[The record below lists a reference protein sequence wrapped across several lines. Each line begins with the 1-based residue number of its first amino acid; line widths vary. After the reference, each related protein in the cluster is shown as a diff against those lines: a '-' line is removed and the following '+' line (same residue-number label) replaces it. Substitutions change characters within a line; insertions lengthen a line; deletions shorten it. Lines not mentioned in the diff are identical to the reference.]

1 MGEITSNRSFKP
13 IYEEEK
19 MRGFFLAV
27 LAVVMVFGISVRAHA
42 VADFSGTW
50 ALDGS
55 KSDLGTP
62 AAKTQMKVVLVIK
75 QTENTLSIQRA
86 TGDVALY
93 KLDGSESL
101 NTLPNGGQS
110 KTVMTWSGDTLVGKT
125 VSTINGSEMKMADK
139 RSLSAGGR
147 EMVLELSMHMPSGER
162 KQRLVYAKQ

>member
-1 MGEITSNRSFKP
+1 
-13 IYEEEK
+13 

-27 LAVVMVFGISVRAHA
+27 LAVVMVFGTSARVHA
-42 VADFSGTW
+42 GADFSGTW

-62 AAKTQMKVVLVIK
+62 AKTQMKVVLVIK
-75 QTENTLSIQRA
+75 QTADTLSIQRT
-86 TGDVALY
+86 TGDIAVY
-93 KLDGSESL
+93 KLDGSESV

-139 RSLSAGGR
+139 RSLSSDGR
-147 EMVLELSMHMPSGER
+147 EMVLELSMQMPSGER